1 MEIEISSY
9 IKNFSYPFS
18 PRKQRISFVDFFA
31 RDRIVK
37 IFIERFTTRNG
48 FDIIINPLIWKFL
61 DLFERYDAGTIVSE
75 ICYEGRLSESLRL
88 PKSFVATAIRR
99 YGAVGDK
106 ILCKRLF
113 EIYTGKKFSLSKL
126 FWKFSRFDPLH
137 DVPSTVFRNGPML
150 CSNEVYFL
158 FLSTDKKGNEMKN
171 FMWKIENLNFSTA
184 NIREIISIYR
194 KKIQD
199 DPENVEIY
207 NEIISILN
215 RKIGNN

>member
-1 MEIEISSY
+1 MEIEISNY

-31 RDRIVK
+31 RDRIAK
-37 IFIERFTTRNG
+37 IFFERFVVQYG
-48 FDIIINPLIWKFL
+48 FDIIINQLIWKFL
-61 DLFERYDAGTIVSE
+61 DLFERHAAGIIVSE
-75 ICYEGRLSESLRL
+75 ICYTGRLSDCL
-88 PKSFVATAIRR
+88 PKNFVATAIRR

-106 ILCKRLF
+106 LLCKRLF

-137 DVPSTVFRNGPML
+137 DVPSTVFRNGHKL
-150 CSNEVYFL
+150 CSNEAYFL
-158 FLSTDKKGNEMKN
+158 FLSTDKEGNEMKN

-184 NIREIISIYR
+184 HIREIISIYR
-194 KKIQD
+194 DKIQD
-199 DPENVEIY
+199 DPENIVIY

-215 RKIGNN
+215 GKIGNN